1 MNHKQQ
7 LSHLTLPQK
16 GMIFSRILLLGVAAA
31 ATSVV
36 TMVVARPA
44 RAQVISPVSPT
55 VVNPTSPGTPS
66 GIGGTALSETTTT
79 TGETTTTTTTGE
91 TTTTTTTVT
100 ETTTTTTTTET
111 EVGLEATTTVV
122 DDIATTAVPPEA
134 VQLEVMQEAAPQP
147 TGEIMTT
154 TAEPPTQTPT
164 PAQETSAPPPPPAP
178 EAPQQQAAV
187 TNTVV
192 EQFIFGTTIETLY
205 LRGLAGRLGTSQDIL
220 LQTRVFQ
227 VVVGLSGNQTA
238 LLQAFQAALERAGI
252 FNLAS
257 YNNAGF
263 ADLIANSGNAELAL
277 EIFSRLAANRLLLV
291 SRLGRLS
298 SLSIRRGLV
307 GVRFARITLTQ
318 YVVYQGLG
326 TRFITFPRER
336 EK

>member
-1 MNHKQQ
+1 M
-7 LSHLTLPQK
+7 
-16 GMIFSRILLLGVAAA
+16 
-31 ATSVV
+31 
-36 TMVVARPA
+36 
-44 RAQVISPVSPT
+44 
-55 VVNPTSPGTPS
+55 
-66 GIGGTALSETTTT
+66 
-79 TGETTTTTTTGE
+79 
-91 TTTTTTTVT
+91 
-100 ETTTTTTTTET
+100 
-111 EVGLEATTTVV
+111 V